1 MRTTTLL
8 LALFIGCFVAT
19 AGEVALVIDHRM
31 QGLPLRSDETYAM
44 NSGAWFFKPRFVKY
58 YIAEITVIHDGGKRT
73 ALSDVYV
80 LVDALGQ
87 SRYVL
92 GSYDVTSVEALEFH
106 IGVDKLRNHLDPT
119 LYPPE
124 HPLALKNP
132 TMHWGWAAGYR
143 FIAVEG
149 SSGTTSNVVAT
160 DVQLHAVGNEL
171 YRKITMPVSST
182 ASATGID
189 INLTA
194 EYGALFTQLDVG
206 FGLIFHGYG
215 EETIILS
222 NNMST
227 RVFSSPTTSVAQ
239 ETASVNATV
248 WPNPARTMITM
259 RSDPGAVRTA
269 QLIDAFGAV
278 VALPVSGD
286 TQTTWDL
293 SGYSSGSYTLLL
305 TSPSGT
311 TTHVPVALLR

>member
-1 MRTTTLL
+1 MRITTLL

-19 AGEVALVIDHRM
+19 AGEVSLVIDHRM
-31 QGLPLRSDETYAM
+31 QGLPLRSGETYAM
-44 NSGAWFFKPRFVKY
+44 NGGTWFFKPRFVKY
-58 YIAEITVIHDGGKRT
+58 YIAEMTVIHDGGTRT
-73 ALSDVYV
+73 ALADVYV

-87 SRYVL
+87 SRYVV
-92 GSYDVTSVEALEFH
+92 GTYDVTSVEALEFH
-106 IGVDKLRNHLDPT
+106 IGVDKPRNHLDPT

-132 TMHWGWAAGYR
+132 TMHWGWAAGYS

-182 ASATGID
+182 VRAGGID

-227 RVFSSPTTSVAQ
+227 RVFSSPTTSVAH
-239 ETASVNATV
+239 ETTVTTTV

-259 RSDPGAVRTA
+259 RSDLGAVRTA

-278 VALPVSGD
+278 AALPVSGD

-293 SGYSSGSYTLLL
+293 SGYSSGTYTLLL

-311 TTHVPVALLR
+311 TTHVPVALVR

>member
-1 MRTTTLL
+1 MRTASLL
-8 LALFIGCFVAT
+8 LTLFIGYFAAT
-19 AGEVALVIDHRM
+19 AGDVSLVIDHRM
-31 QGLPLRSDETYAM
+31 QGLALRSGETYAM
-44 NSGAWFFKPRFVKY
+44 NNGAWYFKPRFLKY
-58 YIAEITVIHDGGKRT
+58 YIAEMTLIHDGGKRT
-73 ALSDVYV
+73 PLSDVYV

-92 GSYDVTSVEALEFH
+92 GSYEVTSVEALEFH

-119 LYPPE
+119 LYPSE
-124 HPLALKNP
+124 HALALKNP

-149 SSGTTSNVVAT
+149 SSGTTRNVVST
-160 DVQLHAVGNEL
+160 DVQLHAVGDEL
-171 YRKITMPVSST
+171 YRKITLPVSST
-182 ASATGID
+182 PSASGVD
-189 INLTA
+189 INLA
-194 EYGALFTQLDVG
+194 ADYSALFTQLDVG

-227 RVFSSPTTSVAQ
+227 RVFTSPTTSVAG
-239 ETASVNATV
+239 ERASINTTV

-259 RSDPGAVRTA
+259 RSDLGAVRTA
-269 QLIDAFGAV
+269 QLIDAYGAI

-293 SGYSSGSYTLLL
+293 SGYSSGTYTLLL
-305 TSPSGT
+305 SSPSGS
-311 TTHVPVALLR
+311 TTHVPVTLLR